1 MKVLNVDDLDSVADR
16 KNYCIMYGD
25 LHFGHLDVRAESLC
39 PHSPHMGTCLSD
51 LKNGTS
57 FDNFSIVVLIDA
69 TSASFGI

>member
-1 MKVLNVDDLDSVADR
+1 
-16 KNYCIMYGD
+16 MYGD